1 MRGRSEVVGYPIE
14 TLRLLPARKDG
25 SVKFDVAL
33 PLSALHKQIR
43 CVPVKRCDLTGS
55 DRGLA
60 GLGKRLIKS
69 AAPRQRPDLVSAD
82 NVVCRRATS
91 IKRANK
97 ASKGCRLAVV

>member
-1 MRGRSEVVGYPIE
+1 MLGRSGVVGYPIE
-14 TLRLLPARKDG
+14 TRRLLPARKDG

-43 CVPVKRCDLTGS
+43 CVPVNRCDVAGS
-55 DRGLA
+55 DRGIA

-69 AAPRQRPDLVSAD
+69 VAPKRRPNWVSAD
-82 NVVCRRATS
+82 NVVCRRASS
-91 IKRANK
+91 IKPANK